1 MFSKEDILG
10 MQIPIIDNSNLSVI
24 YFLIHENEIVYV
36 GSSNNGLSRI
46 YQHIKDKKFDAYS
59 YIVVPSQYRAQTEN
73 DYIFKF
79 NPKYNNL
86 PNYEDMVSLKV
97 LQKQLKD
104 KKIQNIYYKRNL
116 YKLFEKFE
124 IPIVKWRQF
133 ELINR
138 VDYYKF
144 LEKCKREGLLNGKS

>member
-1 MFSKEDILG
+1 MNLFEKADIVK
-10 MQIPIIDNSNLSVI
+10 MQIPIIDPDSNLSVI
-24 YFLIHENEIVYV
+24 YFLLQDNEIVYV
-36 GSSNNGLSRI
+36 GSSGNGLSRI

-59 YIVVPSQYRAQTEN
+59 YIVVPSQYRAQIEN

-104 KKIQNIYYKRNL
+104 KKVKDLYYKRNL
-116 YKLFEKFE
+116 YKLFERFE
-124 IPIVKWRQF
+124 IPIIKWRQF
-133 ELINR
+133 ELIQKS
-138 VDYYKF
+138 DYYKF
-144 LEKCKREGLLNGKS
+144 LEKGRREGLLQ